1 MDHPGAGRGLAID
14 LPANLLHGERYG
26 ALRASRFTAAMVAVA
41 WRIYGGDQPPPPIAA
56 ARCRVAAAQRTDPRR
71 RKPLVI
77 TDAMRA
83 TLAVRVV
90 LSHPKEGYFVQN
102 PEVDLRGD
110 GTWVA
115 DNVWPGHGIDR
126 VGFVQ
131 VGTAGKRILDRK
143 VELKEWGPFADLPAN
158 SRVLTWI
165 PIDRRDQEA
174 NDPQRSL

>member
-1 MDHPGAGRGLAID
+1 
-14 LPANLLHGERYG
+14 
-26 ALRASRFTAAMVAVA
+26 
-41 WRIYGGDQPPPPIAA
+41 
-56 ARCRVAAAQRTDPRR
+56 
-71 RKPLVI
+71 
-77 TDAMRA
+77 MRA